1 MSFIRPEVRTF
12 VHRARE
18 VIAAGLALGIGLWLI
33 ALGGY
38 LLAPIG
44 IVVCAVSLGWLRLA
58 LRRMRF
64 IQVVTAPGLVEID
77 EGQVGYLGPQVGGF
91 ASLEELLEIRLMTLQ
106 GRRMWRLKQRD
117 GQVILIPVDAEGAD
131 RLFDAFASL
140 PGMDSAALVA
150 ALHPISAQNTGQSLP
165 QSAVTAEMRLVW
177 HRKGA
182 GVVAAG

>member
-1 MSFIRPEVRTF
+1 MRPEVTAF
-12 VHRARE
+12 AFRARE
-18 VIAAGLALGIGLWLI
+18 VIAAVFTIAFGLWLI
-33 ALGGY
+33 LLGGY

-44 IVVCAVSLGWLRLA
+44 IVIGAISLGWLRLA

-64 IQVVTAPGLVEID
+64 VQRVNAPGVVEID

-117 GQVILIPVDAEGAD
+117 GQVILIPVDAAGAD
-131 RLFDAFASL
+131 QLFDAFSSL

-150 ALHPISAQNTGQSLP
+150 ALHPVSAQNTGQSLP